1 MIFNNFGGFRKMNI
15 FNGYEDF
22 VDIFGGHHKLG
33 FLGVIYMHFR
43 AFP

>member
-1 MIFNNFGGFRKMNI
+1 MNI

-22 VDIFGGHHKLG
+22 VDILGDSHKLG
-33 FLGVIYMHFR
+33 FLGFIYMHLR